1 MLLNQNDFGLR
12 PQDPFNVIQP
22 EKLSESQLEILN
34 RLFTPLV
41 GTQAIGV
48 YHYLAQFSK
57 SKNQSNNHYVIMSE
71 LKLNLGDF
79 RDEMSKLEAIGLVK
93 TFVKHDEHV
102 SHFVYELIQPPTAKK
117 FFSDPMLSV
126 YLYKEVDRTRFHE
139 LKSYF
144 ESAAFDLNS
153 YQEITRNFTDVF
165 KIPNQAIE
173 DNASDHIQETTKYD
187 GINLSRVQFDF
198 ELLYQLLQNHYVSA
212 ELIKSDTKLLITQ
225 LAVLYGITPE
235 GMKGLILKSLTSDQ
249 KIAHEELRKHA
260 RSFYAIEHENQ
271 LPALEIKKTSTVN
284 QSNEATTVELTK
296 APKTKEEF
304 ASWFK
309 MMDTTSPID
318 MLASWSKS
326 EPTQKQKYLVEDLIT
341 REQLPFGVI
350 NMLLQ
355 YVMLNNDMQ
364 LPKTYI
370 QEIASNWKKKEL
382 QSAEEAYHHV
392 KAMKKAE
399 KERKQ
404 KQQNYQA
411 PTNYNSYG
419 RKNTISKEIT
429 PEWLLKG
436 QHEKRRKK
444 GEKRK
449 IDTQDEQFLKDRAA
463 FLKQLNETG
472 EEDNS

>member
-22 EKLSESQLEILN
+22 VKLSESQLEILN
-34 RLFTPLV
+34 RLFTPLI

-48 YHYLAQFSK
+48 YHYLSQFSH
-57 SKNQSNNHYVIMSE
+57 SKNQSNSHYVIMSE

-79 RDEMSKLEAIGLVK
+79 RDEMSKLEAIGLIK

-117 FFSDPMLSV
+117 FFNDPMLSV

-144 ESAAFDLNS
+144 ESNQFNLSN

-165 KIPNQAIE
+165 KVPNQVME
-173 DNASDHIQETTKYD
+173 ENLTNQLQEPTIYD
-187 GINLSRVQFDF
+187 GINVSGAQFDF

-212 ELIKSDTKLLITQ
+212 EMIKHETKQLITQ

-271 LPALEIKKTSTVN
+271 LPALEVKKTSTIN
-284 QSNEATTVELTK
+284 HSNEEATVELST
-296 APKTKEEF
+296 APKTKDEF
-304 ASWFK
+304 TSWFK

-326 EPTQKQKYLVEDLIT
+326 EPTLKQKYLVEDLIT

-355 YVMLNNDMQ
+355 YVMLKNDMQ

-404 KQQNYQA
+404 KQQSYQA
-411 PTNYNSYG
+411 SPSYRNYG
-419 RKNTISKEIT
+419 RKNTVSKEIT
-429 PEWLLKG
+429 PDWLLNG

-449 IDTQDEQFLKDRAA
+449 IDTHDEQFLKDRAA

-472 EEDNS
+472 EED